1 MPPTLGALIRTPR
14 LRLRLLTGQ
23 ERLHRRVE
31 WVAVSELTDPTP
43 YLAGGELVLT
53 TGVRWAEELP
63 DLRAYVRRLAERDIA
78 GLGFGAHVIF
88 DRTPAELCEAAE
100 EFGVALVEVARETPF
115 IAVGKEVSR
124 LLAEEEY
131 EGLTRAFT
139 AQRELTRAA
148 LSGAEAVV
156 HRLAREL
163 GGWVLL
169 LDPDGSVRRASPLS
183 AAEHARRLVAELP
196 RLRGS
201 GPRAGASVVSG
212 GTRVALQPLS
222 AGRRV
227 LGFLAVGGLEDF
239 GSEDRTLVN
248 AAVSLL
254 SLEMERPT
262 NERGAELGPGVLAA
276 LFDGALD
283 PGHPGATSLRRVLP
297 AEPVVVAAAR
307 APIPQGPLPE
317 GLLATDTALPTGGS
331 SIGNVEVMAGSL
343 LLAPAD
349 MVDRLPEVF
358 DEFFGGAVGL
368 SEPVDYPDL
377 PAARSQAERALAA
390 AVDQGRG
397 LLCSEELPGGLLG
410 LADTPAGLRLAEDL
424 LAPIGRRRNGTELLA
439 SLRAYLAAS
448 GRWDAAAER
457 LGVHRHTLRYRMKR
471 VRELLPGDLDDP
483 DHRVEL
489 WIALR
494 VRERRG

>member
-1 MPPTLGALIRTPR
+1 MPPTLGALMRTPR

-23 ERLHRRVE
+23 ERLHRQVE

-43 YLAGGELVLT
+43 YLTGGELVLT

-63 DLRAYVRRLAERDIA
+63 DLRAYVRRLAERDVA
-78 GLGFGAHVIF
+78 GLGFGADVVF
-88 DRTPAELCEAAE
+88 DHTPDELRAAAE

-124 LLAEEEY
+124 LLAKEEY

-148 LSGAEAVV
+148 LMGADAVV
-156 HRLAREL
+156 DRLAREL

-169 LDPDGSVRRASPLS
+169 LDPDGSVRRASPPS
-183 AAEHARRLVAELP
+183 AAEHARRLAAELP
-196 RLRGS
+196 RLRGA

-212 GTRVALQPLS
+212 GKRVALQPLS
-222 AGRRV
+222 TGRRV
-227 LGFLAVGGLEDF
+227 RGFLAVEALEGF
-239 GSEDRTLVN
+239 GSDDRTLVN

-254 SLEMERPT
+254 SLELERPT
-262 NERGAELGPGVLAA
+262 TERGAGIGSGVLTA
-276 LFDGALD
+276 LFGGALD
-283 PGHPGATSLRRVLP
+283 LRHPGAASLRRALP
-297 AEPVVVAAAR
+297 TEPVVVAAAR
-307 APIPQGPLPE
+307 ALMPQEPSPDGILV
-317 GLLATDTALPTGGS
+317 TTTVLPTDGPS
-331 SIGNVEVMAGSL
+331 SDDVEGAMGSL
-343 LLAPAD
+343 LLASAD

-358 DEFFGGAVGL
+358 DEFFAGAVGL

-377 PAARSQAERALAA
+377 PVARSQAERALMA
-390 AVDQGRG
+390 AVDQGRR
-397 LLCSEELPGGLLG
+397 LLRSEELPGGLLG
-410 LADTPAGLRLAEDL
+410 LLDNPAGLRLAEDL
-424 LAPIGRRRNGTELLA
+424 LAPIDRQRNGAELLA

-457 LGVHRHTLRYRMKR
+457 LGVHRHTLRYRMR
-471 VRELLPGDLDDP
+471 RIRELLPGDLDDP
-483 DHRVEL
+483 DHRTEL

-494 VRERRG
+494 VREGCG